1 MTRSRTLALLLAAAL
16 ALVAALPA
24 SSAPAAAS
32 PGAPQNSPTPQKVVK
47 AKFSVMSMLYQSIQ
61 VRGLVDLREIHTFTY
76 GPEIRDKM
84 QKIFNAGGF
93 HYGDKVE
100 VWYRPEDNVAV
111 KIKGKPSKPK

>member
-1 MTRSRTLALLLAAAL
+1 MTRSRTRILFLAAAL

-32 PGAPQNSPTPQKVVK
+32 PGAPQNAPGSQKIIK
-47 AKFSVMSMLYQSIQ
+47 TRFSVMNMLYEAIQ

-76 GPEIRDKM
+76 APEIRDKM

-93 HYGDKVE
+93 HYGDKIE
-100 VWYRPEDNVAV
+100 VWYRPGDNVAV